1 MSESNK
7 CFSTFHGYE
16 VKDAQARSD
25 IDTLSLNMS
34 SSISDLN
41 NKDTELQS
49 NIDSLS
55 SSTTKSIN
63 DLSTSTTKSI
73 NDLSTS
79 TTNSINN
86 LQTSTNTAINNLKNE
101 LFNQM
106 NDLHTAKQI
115 TLGTSWATDSTNGY
129 VTQSVSVSYITAAH
143 TPTLDVVLSGTKDD
157 MEAQQDERAKILK
170 AETSAGAI
178 KFYATEA
185 TTVSLTV
192 SVKIG

>member
-55 SSTTKSIN
+55 S
-63 DLSTSTTKSI
+63 STTKSI

-157 MEAQQDERAKILK
+157 MEAQQDEWAKILK

-185 TTVSLTV
+185 TTVSLIV